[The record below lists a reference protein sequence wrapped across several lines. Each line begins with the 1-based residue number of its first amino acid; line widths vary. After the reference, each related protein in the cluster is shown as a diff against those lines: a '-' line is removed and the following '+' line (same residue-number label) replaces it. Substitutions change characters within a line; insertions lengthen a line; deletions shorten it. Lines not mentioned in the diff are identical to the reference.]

1 MNYEYAEPYLEI
13 DFRNGN
19 KARIKRSTI
28 TDIYSYKENGE
39 SMVKVSFDR
48 GNGSTWYYKFT
59 GTLEEFE
66 QNSKIV
72 YL

>member
-13 DFRNGN
+13 DFRDGN

-39 SMVKVSFDR
+39 NYVKVYFNRVND
-48 GNGSTWYYKFT
+48 STWYRFT

>member
-13 DFRNGN
+13 DFEDGN

-28 TDIYSYKENGE
+28 TDIYSYKENGK
-39 SMVKVSFDR
+39 SVVNVYFDR
-48 GNGSTWYYKFT
+48 GNGSNWYKFT

>member
-13 DFRNGN
+13 TFRNGD

-28 TDIYSYKENGE
+28 TDIYSYKENGK
-39 SMVKVSFDR
+39 SAVRVSFDR
-48 GNGSTWYYKFT
+48 GSGSHWYRFN

>member
-13 DFRNGN
+13 DFKDGN

-39 SMVKVSFDR
+39 NKVKVNFNR
-48 GNGSTWYYKFT
+48 GNSSTWYKFA
-59 GTLEEFE
+59 GALEEFE
-66 QNSKIV
+66 ENSKIV
-72 YL
+72 CL

>member
-48 GNGSTWYYKFT
+48 GNGSTWYKFT
-59 GTLEEFE
+59 GTLEEFK

>member
-1 MNYEYAEPYLEI
+1 MNYEYGEAFLEI
-13 DFRNGN
+13 TFKDGN
-19 KARIKRSTI
+19 KARIKRDAI
-28 TDIYSYKENGE
+28 TDIYSHKENGN
-39 SMVKVSFDR
+39 SIVKVFFDR
-48 GNGSTWYYKFT
+48 RNSSSWYKFT

>member
-19 KARIKRSTI
+19 KVRIKRSTI

-48 GNGSTWYYKFT
+48 GNSSTWYKFT

>member
-13 DFRNGN
+13 DFKDGN

-39 SMVKVSFDR
+39 STVKVYFSR
-48 GNGSTWYYKFT
+48 GNSSTWYRFI

>member
-13 DFRNGN
+13 DFKDGN

-39 SMVKVSFDR
+39 NVVRVFFDR
-48 GNGSTWYYKFT
+48 GSGSNWYRFNGTF
-59 GTLEEFE
+59 EEFE

>member
-1 MNYEYAEPYLEI
+1 MNYEYTEPYLEI

-19 KARIKRSTI
+19 KARIKKSTI
-28 TDIYSYKENGE
+28 TDIYSCREDGKII
-39 SMVKVSFDR
+39 VKVYFNR
-48 GNGSTWYYKFT
+48 GNGSSWYRFE
-59 GTLEEFE
+59 GTFEEFE

>member
-19 KARIKRSTI
+19 KARIKRSAI
-28 TDIYSYKENGE
+28 TDIYAYKEDGK
-39 SMVKVSFDR
+39 SVVKIFFDK
-48 GNGSTWYYKFT
+48 GNNSTWYKFT

>member
-1 MNYEYAEPYLEI
+1 MNYQYGEAFLEI
-13 DFRNGN
+13 TFKDGN
-19 KARIKRSTI
+19 KARIKRDAI
-28 TDIYSYKENGE
+28 TDIYSSKENGNNI
-39 SMVKVSFDR
+39 VKVSFDR
-48 GNGSTWYYKFT
+48 RNSSSWYKFT

>member
-13 DFRNGN
+13 DFKDGN

-28 TDIYSYKENGE
+28 TDIYSYKENGV
-39 SMVKVSFDR
+39 SIVKVSFNR
-48 GNGSTWYYKFT
+48 GNSSSCYNFS

>member
-1 MNYEYAEPYLEI
+1 MNYQYGEAFLEI
-13 DFRNGN
+13 TFKNGN
-19 KARIKRSTI
+19 KARIKRDAI
-28 TDIYSYKENGE
+28 TDIYSYKDNGE
-39 SMVKVSFDR
+39 NYVKVYFNRVND
-48 GNGSTWYYKFT
+48 STWYKFT

>member
-1 MNYEYAEPYLEI
+1 MNYDYSEPFLEI
-13 DFRNGN
+13 TFKDGN

-28 TDIYSYKENGE
+28 TDIYSYKENGV
-39 SMVKVSFDR
+39 SIVKVSFDR
-48 GNGSTWYYKFT
+48 GNSSHCYRFD

>member
-13 DFRNGN
+13 TFKDGN

-39 SMVKVSFDR
+39 SMVKVFFDR
-48 GNGSTWYYKFT
+48 GNGSTLYKFT

>member
-13 DFRNGN
+13 DFKDGN
-19 KARIKRSTI
+19 KARIKRSAI
-28 TDIYSYKENGE
+28 TDIYSYKENGD
-39 SMVKVSFDR
+39 SIVRVSFNR
-48 GNGSTWYYKFT
+48 GKDSTWYKFT

-66 QNSKIV
+66 QNSRIV